1 MKTTIRTIIYAAT
14 VVLAA
19 VSCQKSID
27 TADCID
33 EGNGNIEN
41 NGNYRTIDICV
52 NGLMPEYSA
61 SDVTKAELVNTVGVS
76 WSGGETVYVYDGT
89 QYLGS
94 LVASLDGIDNRYAK
108 LSTDGSH
115 TVKEPAAG
123 TKKLTLVYGSW
134 LNSFPPVNDSR
145 RIPLFLHTQN
155 KPTPPFAVF
164 ATLDYTGTDI
174 KNTVVPFQFA
184 TSVIKVSCTG
194 LKANTAISQV
204 ILNGVRTTFFLGL
217 KGDAAPSIL
226 TDRFSGGITITNSP
240 DFAADKVNAEGEAV
254 FQIAVPVLDN
264 STYWRSL
271 IVRQGNNVFE
281 DRKLSKNE
289 ISAGI
294 SVNAICQLEKRT
306 DYPADAIP
314 GRFSIS
320 NGFQVC
326 FAKGNLRYYKNR
338 PRPDDDWKDGFWRF
352 FPNQYDCDPG
362 VNQTY
367 DHSGYISLFNW
378 GYNSVNSINPE
389 STEKFNSNLL
399 YPGHTFEYN
408 EDWGCTIGDGKTW
421 RTLSSAEW
429 VYLLSLDGH
438 SGRPDKKRFALCK
451 VDGYCGLL
459 IFPDG
464 WDSWNAEYGEEPTYN
479 GLTLEKCGSKSYTQD
494 QIDRMGNIEG
504 IVFLPGA
511 GARHGASVVDRGLGI
526 YWTSTCGPTTDNGTV
541 FWAELLQF
549 KEKEND
555 SSKPA
560 IVHGIGFRQDGFSV
574 RLVAD
579 L

>member
-33 EGNGNIEN
+33 EGNGNIENNEN

-194 LKANTAISQV
+194 LKANTAISRV

-226 TDRFSGGITITNSP
+226 TDRFTGGITITNSP

-254 FQIAVPVLDN
+254 FQIAVPVFADY
-264 STYWRSL
+264 TYRRVL
-271 IVRQGNNVFE
+271 IVEQGADVFE
-281 DRKLSKNE
+281 DDKFCKSR
-289 ISAGI
+289 ISAGSYVNTVCRLEKQTI
-294 SVNAICQLEKRT
+294 YPDNAIHGK
-306 DYPADAIP
+306 
-314 GRFSIS
+314 FSIS
-320 NGFQVC
+320 ESGSQVC
-326 FAKGNLRYYKNR
+326 FAKGNLKYTKT
-338 PRPDDDWKDGFWRF
+338 PGQDDWHVGTWGFF
-352 FPNQYDCDPG
+352 NNQYDCDPG

-367 DHSGYISLFNW
+367 DPNYNSLFCW
-378 GYNSVNSINPE
+378 GYDGRNSVMP
-389 STEKFNSNLL
+389 NLDE
-399 YPGHTFEYN
+399 YTYSSQYTPGRTFAYN
-408 EDWGCTIGDGKTW
+408 EDWGCAIGDGKTW
-421 RTLSSAEW
+421 RTLTTAEW
-429 VYLLSLDGH
+429 KYLLNLDGH
-438 SGRPDKKRFALCK
+438 SGRPDQKRFALCK

-464 WDSWNAEYGEEPTYN
+464 WDFWSESFGDEPTYN
-479 GLTLEKCGSKSYTQD
+479 GLTLEKCGTKSYLPRH
-494 QIDRMGNIEG
+494 IDYLSMAGV
-504 IVFLPGA
+504 VFLPGA
-511 GARHGASVVDRGLGI
+511 GARHRTAVVDRGLGI
-526 YWTSTCGPTTDNGTV
+526 YWTSTCGTNDGNK
-541 FWAELLQF
+541 FLADLLYFQERDT
-549 KEKEND
+549 EKR
-555 SSKPA
+555 A
-560 IVHGIGFRQDGFSV
+560 IQLGIGFREDGFSV
-574 RLVAD
+574 RLAAD

>member
-1 MKTTIRTIIYAAT
+1 MKTTITTLIYAVTA
-14 VVLAA
+14 VLVA
-19 VSCQKSID
+19 VSCQKSIG
-27 TADCID
+27 TAGCID
-33 EGNGNIEN
+33 ANSG
-41 NGNYRTIDICV
+41 TIDICV
-52 NGLMPEYSA
+52 NGLLPEYSA
-61 SDVTKAELVNTVGVS
+61 VDAAKAELVNTVRVS
-76 WSGGETVYVYDGT
+76 WIGSEPVYVFDGT
-89 QYLGS
+89 QCLGS
-94 LVASLDGIDNRYAK
+94 LVTDLDGTDGRYAK
-108 LSTDGSH
+108 LSTDGAH
-115 TVKEPAAG
+115 TVKEPVAG
-123 TKKLTLVYGSW
+123 TKKLTLVHSELLRGA
-134 LNSFPPVNDSR
+134 PTVNDGKIS
-145 RIPLFLHTQN
+145 INLNQHDP
-155 KPTPPFAVF
+155 PTTPFVAF
-164 ATLDYTGTDI
+164 ATLDYSGTDI
-174 KNTVVPFQFA
+174 KNAIVSFQFA
-184 TSVIKVSCTG
+184 TSVIRFNCLG
-194 LKANTAISQV
+194 LDANTAIEQADLV
-204 ILNGVRTTFFLGL
+204 NVNTTCVLEL
-217 KGDAAPSIL
+217 KGDAAPNVK
-226 TDRFSGGITITNSP
+226 GGGNMGGRITRRN
-240 DFAADKVNAEGEAV
+240 DLYFAADKVNAEGEAV

-281 DRKLSKNE
+281 DRKLSKNG

-464 WDSWNAEYGEEPTYN
+464 WDFWAQSFGDEPTYN
-479 GLTLEKCGSKSYTQD
+479 GLTLEKCGSKSYTES
-494 QIDRMGNIEG
+494 QIDRMGNDG
-504 IVFLPGA
+504 VVFLPGA

-574 RLVAD
+574 RLAAD